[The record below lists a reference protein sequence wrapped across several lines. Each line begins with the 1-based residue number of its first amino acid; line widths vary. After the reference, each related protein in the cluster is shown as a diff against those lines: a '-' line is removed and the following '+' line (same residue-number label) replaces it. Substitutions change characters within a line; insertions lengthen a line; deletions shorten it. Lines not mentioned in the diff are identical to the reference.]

1 MITKTPHQHPLPS
14 FILHL
19 AMLIAS
25 IAPALMVGTQSLS
38 RPYFQMGSD
47 QDLLWASE
55 ALRLLRGVGPSYADH
70 PGALWAI
77 VYGLNIKILS
87 VIFPGQ
93 ITDTLGSILPFG
105 INKLIAIAKI
115 ENALF
120 CGLTGYLTFAISR
133 QLGAKLALA
142 ALLNGIVSFSYPV
155 LNAAQSIRHEIPS
168 MVLLMATAPLT
179 HQLAKQAWGTWQR
192 KTLGILVACLIFAA
206 AFSKQQ
212 SLISLPYF
220 ALLTTV
226 IIHNTDPGCLTR
238 LKFYLHK
245 MGGKN
250 LSLLALGCM
259 IPWLICAAPDI
270 DLINLPVWTAINA
283 SFAALLMLAGIH
295 QRGLVKPW
303 TAIATMAGVEL
314 IITKIAS
321 PNWWRQA
328 VTGFP
333 SWLFMFSR
341 KGGDSSTA
349 FADSIQ
355 GYFQTLFSP
364 SWAAMIAVGTVT
376 IVAAAR
382 VTNLIIRRSKTTGLH
397 QQSDFWEQGTWTD
410 KAWLVIAP
418 ILLASTA
425 RVNPPY
431 GIYFLPP
438 ILITASCILS
448 TNSIH
453 IFSTLTRAPLLT
465 LSSIAILST
474 ASIQSLSNAQNL
486 SQFTS
491 LGLPKEVICL
501 SQNMDQSMHHTA
513 VGQCSDFPKEAANKA
528 IFDDWRGPR

>member
-1 MITKTPHQHPLPS
+1 MIAKTPHQQRATS

-25 IAPALMVGTQSLS
+25 IAPALSVGAQSLS

-87 VIFPGQ
+87 VIFPEQ

-105 INKLIAIAKI
+105 INKLIAVAKI

-120 CGLTGYLTFAISR
+120 CGLTGYLTFTISR
-133 QLGAKLALA
+133 QLGAKFALA
-142 ALLNGIVSFSYPV
+142 ALINGIVSFSYPV

-192 KTLGILVACLIFAA
+192 KALGILVVCLIFAA

-220 ALLTTV
+220 ALLTSV
-226 IIHNTDPGCLTR
+226 IIHDADQKSITK
-238 LKFYLHK
+238 LKSYLHK
-245 MGGKN
+245 MGAGN
-250 LSLLALGCM
+250 LSLLAFGCM

-283 SFAALLMLAGIH
+283 SLAALLMLAGIH
-295 QRGLVKPW
+295 QGGLVKPW
-303 TAIATMAGVEL
+303 AAIATMAGVEL

-333 SWLFMFSR
+333 SWLLMFSR
-341 KGGDSSTA
+341 KGGVPSTA
-349 FADSIQ
+349 FMDGIQ
-355 GYFQTLFSP
+355 GYFQNLFSP
-364 SWAAMIAVGTVT
+364 AWAAMLAIGLVT
-376 IVAAAR
+376 TVAAAR
-382 VTNLIIRRSKTTGLH
+382 VTNRIIRRSKTTGL
-397 QQSDFWEQGTWTD
+397 QQQADFWEQGTWTD
-410 KAWLVIAP
+410 TAWLVIAP

-431 GIYFLPP
+431 GVYFLPP
-438 ILITASCILS
+438 ILIAASCILS
-448 TNSIH
+448 SNSIH
-453 IFSTLTRAPLLT
+453 VFSTLTRASLLT

-486 SQFTS
+486 GQFTS
-491 LGLPKEVICL
+491 SGLPKEIICV

-513 VGQCSDFPKEAANKA
+513 VGQCSDFSKEAAKKT
-528 IFDDWRGPR
+528 IFNDWRGPR